1 MARRKKELSPGDKMT
16 DSPADPARPLPERP
30 TINDIARFAQVSKK
44 TVSRVLNKSPFVS
57 AETREKIEAI
67 IARTSYSPDPQA
79 RALAFRRSFLVGIIF
94 DNPNP
99 QYVVNIQRGILDG
112 LEGTGL
118 ELVIHPCDRQ
128 NRAYLTETRGFVERL
143 KLFGVILTPSVSE
156 DEQLARMLEEVKCS
170 YVRIAS
176 VLLDRPER
184 MVVSNDRK
192 GGEQAGRHLTELG
205 HRRIGFISGPLTFR
219 SSHERR
225 AGLEDGLAA
234 AGLQLRPEYVAL
246 GAYTFESGVSCGAAL
261 LSRPERPTAIFCAND
276 EMACGLLHA
285 AREAGLRVPE
295 DLSVVGFDDFQ
306 VATRVFPMLTTLR
319 SPIRAIGSLAARRLF
334 ERAAEGHS
342 AASASDPSAPLPQ
355 LVVRQSSGPAPA

>member
-1 MARRKKELSPGDKMT
+1 MGRRKAEVTPG
-16 DSPADPARPLPERP
+16 DSPAGSPKDPAALPERP

-57 AETREKIEAI
+57 RETREKIEAI

-79 RALAFRRSFLVGIIF
+79 RGLAFRRSFLVGIVF

-99 QYVVNIQRGILDG
+99 QYVVNIQQGILDG
-112 LEGTGL
+112 LRGSGL
-118 ELVIHPCDRQ
+118 ELVIHPCDRLS
-128 NRAYLTETRGFVERL
+128 RTYLADIRHFVERL

-156 DEQLARMLEEVKCS
+156 DEQLARMLEQIKCS

-176 VLLDRPER
+176 VPLDHPER
-184 MVVSNDRK
+184 MIVSHDRS
-192 GGEQAGRHLTELG
+192 GGEQAARHLTGLG

-225 AGLEDGLAA
+225 AGLEEGLAA
-234 AGLQLRPEYVAL
+234 AGLQLRPDFVAQ
-246 GAYTFESGVSCGAAL
+246 GAYTFESGMSCGSGL
-261 LSRPERPTAIFCAND
+261 LGRAERPTAIFCAND

-285 AREAGLRVPE
+285 ARHAGLRVPE

-306 VATRVFPMLTTLR
+306 IATQVFPTLTTLH
-319 SPIRAIGSLAARRLF
+319 SPIRAIGMLAAQKLF
-334 ERAAEGHS
+334 DGAA
-342 AASASDPSAPLPQ
+342 DPKPPGGDRSAPLPQ

>member
-1 MARRKKELSPGDKMT
+1 MARRKEKMTPGDT
-16 DSPADPARPLPERP
+16 PEGQSEDLSSLPERP

-57 AETREKIEAI
+57 AETRERIESI

-79 RALAFRRSFLVGIIF
+79 RGLAFRRSFLVGLIF

-99 QYVVNIQRGILDG
+99 QYVVNMQQGILDG
-112 LEGTGL
+112 LRGSGF
-118 ELVIHPCDRQ
+118 ELVIHPCDRHS
-128 NRAYLTETRGFVERL
+128 LTNLADIRHFVERL

-156 DEQLARMLEEVKCS
+156 DEQLARMLEQIKCS

-176 VLLDRPER
+176 VLLDHPER
-184 MVVSNDRK
+184 MIVSHDRK
-192 GGEQAGRHLTELG
+192 GGEQAARHLVELG

-225 AGLEDGLAA
+225 AGLEEGLTA
-234 AGLQLRPEYVAL
+234 AGVQLRPEWVML
-246 GAYTFESGVSCGAAL
+246 GAYTFESGVTCGRAL
-261 LSRPERPTAIFCAND
+261 LSRAERPTAIFCAND

-285 AREAGLRVPE
+285 ARDMGLRVPE

-306 VATRVFPMLTTLR
+306 VATQTFPALTTLR
-319 SPIRAIGSLAARRLF
+319 SPIRTIGKLAAQKLF
-334 ERAAEGHS
+334 DGAADPKPKE
-342 AASASDPSAPLPQ
+342 SDPSAPLPE
-355 LVVRQSSGPAPA
+355 LVVRKSSGPPPPG

>member
-1 MARRKKELSPGDKMT
+1 MSRRKENVPPGDNT
-16 DSPADPARPLPERP
+16 ADNPQDSPALPDRP

-79 RALAFRRSFLVGIIF
+79 RGLAFRRSFLVGLIF

-99 QYVVNIQRGILDG
+99 QYVVNLQQGVLDG
-112 LEGTGL
+112 LKGSGL
-118 ELVIHPCDRQ
+118 EVVIHPCDRLS
-128 NRAYLTETRGFVERL
+128 RTYLADIRNFVERL

-156 DEQLARMLEEVKCS
+156 DEQLARMLEQVKCT

-176 VLLDRPER
+176 VLLDAPER
-184 MVVSNDRK
+184 MVVSHDRK
-192 GGEQAGRHLTELG
+192 GGEQAARHLTGLG
-205 HRRIGFISGPLTFR
+205 HRRIGFISGPPTFR

-225 AGLEDGLAA
+225 AGLEEGLVA
-234 AGLQLRPEYVAL
+234 AGLQLRPDFIAQ
-246 GAYTFESGVSCGAAL
+246 GAYTFDSGVSCGRLL

-276 EMACGLLHA
+276 EMASGLLHA

-306 VATRVFPMLTTLR
+306 IATQTFPALTTLH
-319 SPIRAIGSLAARRLF
+319 SPIRSIGVLAARKLS
-334 ERAAEGHS
+334 ESQADPQAV
-342 AASASDPSAPLPQ
+342 ADPSAPLPE
-355 LVVRQSSGPAPA
+355 LVVRRSSGPAPSQDV

>member
-1 MARRKKELSPGDKMT
+1 MARRKQEVSPGDKIT
-16 DSPADPARPLPERP
+16 DLPDPTSLPERP

-57 AETREKIEAI
+57 AATREKIEAI
-67 IARTSYSPDPQA
+67 IAQTSYSPDPQA
-79 RALAFRRSFLVGIIF
+79 RGLAFRRSFLVGIIF

-112 LEGTGL
+112 LAGTGL
-118 ELVIHPCDRQ
+118 ELVIHPCDRT
-128 NRAYLTETRGFVERL
+128 NRGYLTEIRGFVERL

-184 MVVSNDRK
+184 MVVSHDRK
-192 GGEQAGRHLTELG
+192 GAEQAARHLAELG

-225 AGLEDGLAA
+225 AGLEDGLTA
-234 AGLQLRPEYVAL
+234 AGLQLRPDHVAL
-246 GAYTFESGVSCGAAL
+246 GAYTFESGVACGTTL

-319 SPIRAIGSLAARRLF
+319 SPIRDIGSLAARRLF
-334 ERAAEGHS
+334 ERGGEGRGVV
-342 AASASDPSAPLPQ
+342 ADADPSAPLPQ
-355 LVVRQSSGPAPA
+355 LVVRQSSGPAPG

>member
-1 MARRKKELSPGDKMT
+1 MARRKKEVTPGDKIS
-16 DSPADPARPLPERP
+16 DSPDLTALPERP

-57 AETREKIEAI
+57 AQTRAKIEAI

-79 RALAFRRSFLVGIIF
+79 RGLAFRRSFLVGIIF

-99 QYVVNIQRGILDG
+99 QYVVNIQQGILDG
-112 LEGTGL
+112 LQGSGL

-128 NRAYLTETRGFVERL
+128 SSSYLTDIRGFVERL

-156 DEQLARMLEEVKCS
+156 DEQLARMLEETKCS

-184 MVVSNDRK
+184 MVVSHDRK
-192 GGEQAGRHLTELG
+192 GGEQAARHLAGLG

-225 AGLEDGLAA
+225 TGLEEGLAA
-234 AGLQLRPEYVAL
+234 AGLQLRPDHIAL
-246 GAYTFESGVSCGAAL
+246 GAYTFESGVSCGNAL
-261 LSRPERPTAIFCAND
+261 LNRTERPTAIFCAND

-285 AREAGLRVPE
+285 ARDAGLRVPE

-319 SPIRAIGSLAARRLF
+319 SPIRAIGSLAARKLI
-334 ERAAEGHS
+334 AGSAEAQSPGGD
-342 AASASDPSAPLPQ
+342 ASAPLPQ
-355 LVVRQSSGPAPA
+355 LVVRHSSGPAPT